1 MNARARMPEMDFDQ
15 SPFLVIWETTRAC
28 DLACL
33 HCRAE
38 AIPGRD
44 RGELTTGEA
53 FGLMDRVRQFG
64 KPLFVLTGGDPM
76 KRPDVL
82 DVVRYGVDIGLRMGM
97 TPSGTPL
104 MTPEVVADLNQ
115 AGLAR
120 LAMSLDG
127 SSRELHDRFRGVE
140 GTYDKTVD
148 ILAAARSLGLS
159 TQVNTSVG
167 PHNLDDLPRMVRL
180 LEELEIDLWSVF
192 FIVPTGRA
200 RPGEMAS
207 AEEFEAVFH
216 TMYDL
221 SKTVSF
227 DIKSTAAPQYRR
239 VVIQRQVEERR
250 EGKREGTPDPIT
262 SGPGFHLGNG
272 MARARGVND
281 GNGFVFVDHRGEIFP
296 SGFLPKSAGNVRS
309 DDLADVYR
317 YHPLFRHLR
326 DPEALKGK
334 CGACEFKKV
343 CGGSRARAYA
353 MTGDPLEAD
362 PFCAYQPVRWRRL
375 PTVTNGGNRPFP
387 DDAA

>member
-1 MNARARMPEMDFDQ
+1 MSARPNMPEMDFDR

-28 DLACL
+28 DLACV

-38 AIPGRD
+38 AISQRD
-44 RGELTTGEA
+44 RAELSTGEA
-53 FGLMDRVRQFG
+53 FALMDQVRSFG

-82 DVVRYGVDIGLRMGM
+82 DVVHYGVDIGLRMGM

-104 MTPEVVADLNQ
+104 MTPRTVEELKD

-127 SSRELHDRFRGVE
+127 SNREIHDRFRGVE
-140 GTYDKTVD
+140 GTFDKTVE
-148 ILAAARSLGLS
+148 ILEAARGLGLS

-167 PHNLDDLPRMVRL
+167 PHNLEDVPRMVEL
-180 LEELEIDLWSVF
+180 LEELEISLWSVF
-192 FIVPTGRA
+192 LIVPTGRA

-207 AEEFEAVFH
+207 AEEFEEVFH

-239 VVIQRQVEERR
+239 VTIQRQVAERR
-250 EGKREGTPDPIT
+250 AGERDGAPDPLT
-262 SGPGFHLGNG
+262 AGPGFHLGNG

-296 SGFLPKSAGNVRS
+296 SGFLPLSGGNVRT
-309 DDLADVYR
+309 DDLVEVYR
-317 YHPLFRHLR
+317 HHELFQRLR

-362 PFCAYQPVRWRRL
+362 PFCVHQPARWRRL
-375 PTVTNGGNRPFP
+375 PMVG
-387 DDAA
+387 